1 MAKEGDTT
9 TAAST
14 AATAAATPLAPT
26 VPLTWRQVWQVPALI
41 AAAGLFVGGVAI
53 AFLRAPKPNHD
64 DAFARAEA
72 FIKDEKFGEAIEA
85 LNHDVLPHLAAGSL
99 RLDQTRRYH
108 ADVARSLFLG
118 QKALRIDREEN
129 NLGIVE
135 QYEHLERIG
144 GELDERDIGYYAETL
159 IALGRQ
165 EEAQHRLESL
175 PESAR
180 ELRIALWQRMI
191 ERVLRGGTGGGHGG
205 EHAAAHGSSH
215 GAPQGPGQGPDHALA
230 LDLIGRMSTEGE
242 VPPGVR
248 AWAAAR
254 QAEILLAQGYAQ
266 DAIARLLRSIQRLD
280 AADPR
285 AMAELHTLLARGYIQ
300 TEGYSEARGQLDKA
314 EGLVRHDD
322 PLMAS
327 ILLLQARVEFNFDKA
342 KSEERYT
349 QVIERFPHHPE
360 AIAALLG
367 LAEVHS
373 LLGAREESIQRYTAL
388 VDRLGA
394 GETSPEVSLGRVG
407 ASLMNN
413 FRERFDVEDYEGAM
427 RFGSLCELLFDK
439 QPLPADLLKALAEVN
454 QKLGEETLRAAA
466 GDSAISLA
474 RADPATQAVVRRH
487 FIESG
492 GYFKQHAD
500 TVVLTD
506 TSEYGASIW
515 SAAEMFDRAGDGED
529 AIEMFRLFVS
539 GFPSDARLPEAKFR
553 LARAYHARG
562 DLATAEKLYK
572 ELIDSREQEQ
582 GAGPV
587 ADASYVPLARVW
599 LADADPANDA
609 DAERMLTAAISGEMG
624 GPTTENYRI
633 ALTELANQFY
643 RTQRPIDA
651 IERFT
656 EILERYGHEP
666 EHASKSHGPDPAIEM
681 SRFRLADSHR
691 LAAHELD
698 AQLRAGGLPDSTR
711 RQLEEKR
718 VGHLKSGLTHF
729 EKARR
734 GLESLAH
741 RGELEDRCLRNAY
754 FYLGESAFDL
764 EDYEG
769 AVRHYD
775 AAKERYPNDPASL
788 VAMTQIVSAYKALG
802 QADKARTAN
811 ARAKRFFESLPDSV
825 WDDPSLP
832 MDRRA
837 WERWLDSSIELSQ
850 AGNTHTPALPEAPA
864 APGGH

>member
-1 MAKEGDTT
+1 MAKEGDIT
-9 TAAST
+9 TAAP
-14 AATAAATPLAPT
+14 AAAAQPAPT
-26 VPLTWRQVWQVPALI
+26 APLTWRQVWQVPALV
-41 AAAGLFVGGVAI
+41 AAAGLFIGGVAI

-85 LNHDVLPHLAAGSL
+85 LNHDVLPHLAAGAL

-108 ADVARSLFLG
+108 TDVARSLFLG

-129 NLGIVE
+129 NRGIVE
-135 QYEHLERIG
+135 HYEHLERVG
-144 GELDERDIGYYAETL
+144 GELDERDVGYYAETL

-165 EEAQHRLESL
+165 DEARHRLESL

-180 ELRIALWQRMI
+180 ELRIALWQRLI
-191 ERVLRGGTGGGHGG
+191 ERVLRGGQSGGHGSG
-205 EHAAAHGSSH
+205 HGTDH
-215 GAPQGPGQGPDHALA
+215 GPAPDHALA
-230 LDLIGRMSTEGE
+230 LDLIGRMSTEGD

-248 AWAAAR
+248 AWASAR

-266 DAIARLLRSIQRLD
+266 DAIARLLRSIQRID

-285 AMAELHTLLARGYIQ
+285 AMAELHTLLARGYIE
-300 TEGYSEARGQLDKA
+300 TEGYSEARGQLAKA
-314 EGLVRHDD
+314 EALVRGDD
-322 PLMAS
+322 PLMAP

-349 QVIERFPHHPE
+349 QVVERFPHHQE

-373 LLGAREESIQRYTAL
+373 LLGAREESIQRYTTL
-388 VDRLGA
+388 VDRLAA
-394 GETSPEVSLGRVG
+394 GETSPDVTPGRVG

-454 QKLGEETLRAAA
+454 QRLGEETLKAAA

-492 GYFKQHAD
+492 EYFKQHAD

-506 TSEYGASIW
+506 TGEYGKSIW

-572 ELIDSREQEQ
+572 DLIDSREQEQ

-624 GPTTENYRI
+624 GPATENYRI
-633 ALTELANQFY
+633 ALDELANQFY
-643 RTQRPIDA
+643 RTHRPIDA

-666 EHASKSHGPDPAIEM
+666 EHGSTRHGADPAIEM

-691 LAAHELD
+691 LAAHEID

-711 RQLEEKR
+711 RQLDDKR
-718 VGHLKSGLTHF
+718 AGHLKSGLAHF

-754 FYLGESAFDL
+754 FYLGESAFEL
-764 EDYEG
+764 EDFEG

-775 AAKERYPNDPASL
+775 AAKERYPNDPSSL

-802 QADKARTAN
+802 QTDKARTAN

-850 AGNTHTPALPEAPA
+850 AGNTHTPALPEAPTSS
-864 APGGH
+864 AP